1 MLQLK
6 DDIIPFLQLVQLIG
20 SLKMKNYCWPSIGQD
35 RLPSRGQSS
44 GQMNRS
50 CSKTSHHTF
59 ASRIRKKT
67 SQIEVKLTVWTMSGK
82 PNGQY
87 GT

>member
-1 MLQLK
+1 NIFDRQPSELYWACTRYISQPK
-6 DDIIPFLQLVQLIG
+6 D
-20 SLKMKNYCWPSIGQD
+20 
-35 RLPSRGQSS
+35 
-44 GQMNRS
+44 S
-50 CSKTSHHTF
+50 CIAHFAVTETF

>member
-1 MLQLK
+1 MVRQKCSGIRRSYL
-6 DDIIPFLQLVQLIG
+6 DT
-20 SLKMKNYCWPSIGQD
+20 SKMRAFHRQQCLD
-35 RLPSRGQSS
+35 C

-50 CSKTSHHTF
+50 CSKTRHHTF